1 MCKNQTVCFFK
12 QKKVIGY
19 FAIKPFFSSF
29 EHLCRFEPF
38 ISHLSLTVTLF
49 TNSASDYLTELDTAL
64 IKDPFD

>member
-1 MCKNQTVCFFK
+1 M
-12 QKKVIGY
+12 
-19 FAIKPFFSSF
+19 
-29 EHLCRFEPF
+29 FEPF